1 MSGNLARRDS
11 DTPTLS
17 GDHRPTR
24 GEQRAISRIEG
35 RGAIE
40 RLDDIEQG
48 RRVGN
53 RIDIGA
59 ALAIHTMGRAVEVIQ
74 ARRDLAGGD
83 PDIELE
89 LLAFQRTAFH
99 RMQALQSSLFEPLG

>member
-1 MSGNLARRDS
+1 MSGNLARRDI

-24 GEQRAISRIEG
+24 AEQRTMSRIEG

-40 RLDDIEQG
+40 RLDDTEQA

-53 RIDIGA
+53 RIDLHA

-74 ARRDLAGGD
+74 ARRDLAKGD
-83 PDIELE
+83 PDIDLE
-89 LLAFQRTAFH
+89 LLVFQRTAFH
-99 RMQALQSSLFEPLG
+99 RMQALQSGLFEPLG